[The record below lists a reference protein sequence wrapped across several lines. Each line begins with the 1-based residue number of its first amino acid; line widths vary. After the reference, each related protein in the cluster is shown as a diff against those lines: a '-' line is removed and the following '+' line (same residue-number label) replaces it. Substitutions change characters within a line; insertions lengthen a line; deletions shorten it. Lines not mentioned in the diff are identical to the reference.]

1 MKGQIR
7 RLGKN
12 PELLKEYDT
21 IIKAQEELGIIER
34 VGKDSVINSHAKIH
48 YMPHQAVVRKDAK
61 TTKVRVVYDASAKVL
76 KSSVS
81 LNDCLHIGPSLNP
94 LLFDILLRFREQR
107 IVLIAD
113 IEKAFLNIEVHERDR
128 DSLRFLWVDDV
139 LRNNLNLVVYRFCRV
154 VFGVNSSPFLLNSTL
169 RHHISKYLQCDRE
182 FSEKLLKSFYVDDLA
197 SGESSTERAYQLYR
211 KANER
216 MNEGGFKLRKW
227 RTNDSALR
235 SQIEDDVR
243 DVESS
248 CVDEQTYAKTTL
260 AQVQGQFGK
269 VLGLEWDSVG
279 DVIIFDFENL
289 SAKAENTEPTKRNVL
304 SLLACIFDPL
314 GLLSPTIVKAK
325 ILFQDICYSGVDWD
339 DTLPKSVKEK
349 WEKWLRDLKE
359 AKSVSIGRYSSGV
372 TDTSGSESKQR
383 YFLHGFGDASK
394 RAYCAVVYLVVLNGN
409 DVRVKLIASKTRV
422 APMKEL
428 SIPRLELMAARILAH
443 LMSAVRKALE
453 SEYNFEGVKYWTDSM
468 TVLYSIVNSG
478 NWKQF
483 VQHRVDEILRLSS
496 KTECRSI
503 FWTNSVNSATGDVV
517 VVADGDV

>member
-1 MKGQIR
+1 M
-7 RLGKN
+7 
-12 PELLKEYDT
+12 
-21 IIKAQEELGIIER
+21 
-34 VGKDSVINSHAKIH
+34 
-48 YMPHQAVVRKDAK
+48 
-61 TTKVRVVYDASAKVL
+61 
-76 KSSVS
+76 
-81 LNDCLHIGPSLNP
+81 
-94 LLFDILLRFREQR
+94 
-107 IVLIAD
+107 
-113 IEKAFLNIEVHERDR
+113 
-128 DSLRFLWVDDV
+128 
-139 LRNNLNLVVYRFCRV
+139 
-154 VFGVNSSPFLLNSTL
+154 
-169 RHHISKYLQCDRE
+169 
-182 FSEKLLKSFYVDDLA
+182 
-197 SGESSTERAYQLYR
+197 
-211 KANER
+211 
-216 MNEGGFKLRKW
+216 
-227 RTNDSALR
+227 
-235 SQIEDDVR
+235 
-243 DVESS
+243 
-248 CVDEQTYAKTTL
+248 CVTWK
-260 AQVQGQFGK
+260 GQFGK

-304 SLLACIFDPL
+304 S
-314 GLLSPTIVKAK
+314 LLSPTIVKAK

-359 AKSVSIGRYSSGV
+359 VKSVSIGRYSSGV

-468 TVLYSIVNSG
+468 TVLYWIVNSG

-483 VQHRVDEILRLSS
+483 VQHKVDEILRLSS
-496 KTECRSI
+496 KTEWSHCPGKENPADLGSRGVLMTELKNAEVWWSGPSWLRGSPRHYPMVKEIVPTVDSKVEEKRS
-503 FWTNSVNSATGDVV
+503 FVVNLIISARSLFGIGNVISISKYSTLTRLLRVTAWV
-517 VVADGDV
+517 KRFVYNLK